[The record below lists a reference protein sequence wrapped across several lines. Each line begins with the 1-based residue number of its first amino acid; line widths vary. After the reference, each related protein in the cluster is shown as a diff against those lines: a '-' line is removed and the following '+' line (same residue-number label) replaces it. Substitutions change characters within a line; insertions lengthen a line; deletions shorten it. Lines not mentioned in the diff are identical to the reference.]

1 MSQKKNLEESV
12 IFLYT
17 KIKASIKKKLHFIA
31 PECVEVY
38 LDLNSE
44 F

>member
-1 MSQKKNLEESV
+1 MKSCYLKKAH
-12 IFLYT
+12 T
-17 KIKASIKKKLHFIA
+17 KTAPVYAVHFIA